1 MRQQMGQ
8 LRAENAQL
16 VEQVEN
22 VEAQNE
28 DLQETVDEL
37 GLQLQQFQLNQG
49 NNMPIE
55 ENTEEEE
62 EEPISIQGIFGI
74 ASGPI
79 NEPEHVDGAYVIP
92 ANELSDAGS
101 SVNQPIPVAPV
112 AYDMMLFPEEI
123 LGQVTEAARR
133 HGVDVDRVF
142 AIYPP
147 PRQ

>member
-49 NNMPIE
+49 NNVPVE
-55 ENTEEEE
+55 VNAVEEE
-62 EEPISIQGIFGI
+62 EEPISIQGNSSI

-92 ANELSDAGS
+92 ANELSDAES
-101 SVNQPIPVAPV
+101 SVNQPIPVALV
-112 AYDMMLFPEEI
+112 AYDMILFPKEM

-133 HGVDVDRVF
+133 HGIDTDHLSTS
-142 AIYPP
+142 
-147 PRQ
+147 